1 MRLVLLGP
9 PGAGKGTQAVAL
21 KQALGIPHISTGD
34 MLRAAIAAGTPVG
47 MQAKAIVES
56 GGLVPDEMIG
66 EVVRQRLAQ
75 ADAAGGFL
83 LDGFPRTVGQAEIL
97 EKTLSSL
104 QARLD
109 GVLYMTLDDA
119 AILARLSGRRS
130 CSACGAPYHVA
141 SAPPRAAGICD
152 RCGGTLTQREDDRE
166 DVVGR
171 RVRVYREQTEPLV
184 DFYRRR
190 GLLREVPAEGTVE
203 VVEQRLM
210 AAVRGSSR

>member
-21 KQALGIPHISTGD
+21 KKALGIPHISTGE

-66 EVVRQRLAQ
+66 EIVRQRLAQ

-109 GVLYMTLDDA
+109 GVLYMALDDA

-130 CSACGAPYHVA
+130 CGACGAPYHVTG
-141 SAPPRAAGICD
+141 APPRDAGICD
-152 RCGGTLTQREDDRE
+152 RCGGMLTQREDDRE
-166 DVVGR
+166 EVVAR

-184 DFYRRR
+184 DFYRRK
-190 GLLREVPAEGTVE
+190 GLLREVPAEGTLE
-203 VVEQRLM
+203 AVEQRLL
-210 AAVRGSSR
+210 AAVRGSGR